1 MCIPQKQIFNV
12 FCKQCTYMQNSG
24 PQAYPCIR
32 CFAAF
37 CLFTYVFTYRFIL
50 LLFPH
55 PVMLP
60 GLKEA
65 VQDQTYN
72 TNGKQHINPYA
83 VKAAFR
89 QPPHNEDTHK
99 CQRKQA
105 APF

>member
-1 MCIPQKQIFNV
+1 MVFASNV
-12 FCKQCTYMQNSG
+12 HICKTADRRLAPASAVLLHS
-24 PQAYPCIR
+24 AYLPMFLHTASFSC
-32 CFAAF
+32 CVLPL
-37 CLFTYVFTYRFIL
+37 CPL